1 MKKLEDILNLPPM
14 PKASVQDQETDDSP
28 SVAPT
33 DLVTIDEKIAQALG
47 QVVELEGHDAEV
59 DHIARA
65 AIDSFQELKDL
76 GLNVSEVHAGRILEV
91 ANQLLKTALDAR
103 NSKIDRKLKTLD
115 LQLKKLRLDQ
125 NSQQAPASAT
135 NVGEFDRNELINR
148 LINNSNT

>member
-14 PKASVQDQETDDSP
+14 PKASVQDQTVDDSP
-28 SVAPT
+28 NVAPT
-33 DLVTIDEKIAQALG
+33 SLVSIDEKIAHALG
-47 QVVELEGHDAEV
+47 QVVDLESHDAEV
-59 DHIARA
+59 DHIART

-115 LQLKKLRLDQ
+115 LQLKKLKLDQ
-125 NSQQAPASAT
+125 STSSPSTANP
-135 NVGEFDRNELINR
+135 NNEFDRNELIKR
-148 LINNSNT
+148 LIGGS